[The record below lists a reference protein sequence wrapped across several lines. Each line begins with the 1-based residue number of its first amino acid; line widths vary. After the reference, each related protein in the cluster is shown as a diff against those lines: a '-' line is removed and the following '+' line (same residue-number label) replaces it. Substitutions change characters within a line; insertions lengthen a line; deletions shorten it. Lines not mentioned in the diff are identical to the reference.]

1 MKTLVTAIKKGG
13 QGKTCVS
20 CHLAFDFQD
29 RGCNVVVIDFDTQ
42 ANASYTLE
50 SQASG
55 FTATQLFT
63 DGAKA
68 VKAHFSDYEGD
79 GLALIEAD
87 LQLANLERLDYGAA
101 AKALRA
107 SLDQLAE
114 YFDVCIIDTAPSLGV
129 AMTAAVLAGDFVL
142 SPVEMEAYSIH
153 GMKKLVQVIA
163 NLRQSN
169 PGLQF
174 MGMLPNKVDRR
185 KPRHVANLEALRDAY
200 PDYVLPVS
208 VGSRDSIAE
217 ALGEQRPVWAIKK
230 TAARVAI
237 KEMRAVA
244 QHVFEKME
252 IEQ

>member
-1 MKTLVTAIKKGG
+1 
-13 QGKTCVS
+13 
-20 CHLAFDFQD
+20 
-29 RGCNVVVIDFDTQ
+29 
-42 ANASYTLE
+42 
-50 SQASG
+50 
-55 FTATQLFT
+55 LFT
-63 DGAKA
+63 DVAKA
-68 VKAHFSDYEGD
+68 LKAHFSDYEGD